1 VKKAHALGIGLALF
15 LTNSFSSSV
24 GAATKA
30 GASCTK
36 LNQVSRSG
44 SNILICQ
51 KLGKK
56 KVWKVDD
63 NLTKMCTTFNS
74 IEAWATDTGA
84 YIPSKVGLSGP
95 AQPKDQAGWDQ
106 KLVFIDDLIKYSP
119 AEYKQRATLYRTIVA
134 ARAEMLAA
142 YNFVLV
148 GQLPADVRSA
158 FINKYYADQLK
169 ANEAI
174 DFWRVTCKS

>member
-1 VKKAHALGIGLALF
+1 MTKVRALSIALALV
-15 LTNSFSSSV
+15 LTVSFSPTAS
-24 GAATKA
+24 AATKA

-56 KVWKVDD
+56 KVWKLDD

-74 IEAWATDTGA
+74 IAAWATDTGA
-84 YIPSKVGLSGP
+84 FIPSKVGLSGP

-106 KLVFIDDLIKYSP
+106 KLAFIDDLIKYSP
-119 AEYKQRATLYRTIVA
+119 TDYTQRATLYRTIVA
-134 ARAEMLAA
+134 ARAAMLAA

-158 FINKYYADQLK
+158 FINKYYDDQLK